1 MSKLGFFIRFTV
13 SYTLLLA
20 AAGIVISLMGLGTA
34 SSLNAPIL
42 MGIAYWCFY
51 SFATKNARMIG
62 DDEKWK
68 LIFLALAGD
77 ILVSVLL
84 GTPTVMANDVP
95 ITFLFVGVAI
105 IPPLHFLLLLLV
117 SYAVKKSLIKQ
128 RPELIESEEYK

>member
-51 SFATKNARMIG
+51 SFSTKNARIIG

-68 LIFLALAGD
+68 LIFLALSGD

-105 IPPLHFLLLLLV
+105 IAPLHFLLLLLV
-117 SYAVKKSLIKQ
+117 SYAVKKALIKQ
-128 RPELIESEEYK
+128 RPELIESE